1 MPSITAI
8 KPQKSKNRINIYL
21 DGKFGF
27 GLDLENFV
35 KFGLKVEQELSE
47 ERIIEITKKAEFQKV
62 FDRILFFAS
71 LRPEKE
77 VNNWLKRKKVD
88 ESFNNTLLEK
98 LTKLELLDDEKFAV
112 WWVEQRLQFKS
123 KSKREI
129 VMELRNKGIKK
140 EVIEKVLEGSNL
152 DETSSVKKLIEK
164 NYYKWSKF
172 PEKIRRQKMQMYL
185 ARKGFSWET
194 IKRVTSGS

>member
-62 FDRILFFAS
+62 FDRILFFA
-71 LRPEKE
+71 LP
-77 VNNWLKRKKVD
+77 
-88 ESFNNTLLEK
+88 
-98 LTKLELLDDEKFAV
+98 
-112 WWVEQRLQFKS
+112 
-123 KSKREI
+123 SKRLMASRNYLI
-129 VMELRNKGIKK
+129 VRTHFLGHRIF
-140 EVIEKVLEGSNL
+140 
-152 DETSSVKKLIEK
+152 SVERI
-164 NYYKWSKF
+164 F
-172 PEKIRRQKMQMYL
+172 PACFQ
-185 ARKGFSWET
+185 
-194 IKRVTSGS
+194 